1 MKKLAILLIAVLV
14 GILFINT
21 LPSPSTAEELT
32 LHYMIELLN
41 DNISK
46 LTESEMDILERRLP
60 PEDFDNAIILMNQ
73 WTALLRVSTEAGNII
88 AER

>member
-32 LHYMIELLN
+32 LYYVIELLN